1 MTNSKA
7 MTNRTIISCAVTGAG
22 NTMHLN
28 PAVPVTP
35 EQIANEV
42 IASAKAGAAIA
53 HIHVRHPETGE
64 ASVEYRHYEEVVARV
79 RDSGTDVILNLT
91 TGPGAKYVQ
100 DRDNRQVCGPGSVML
115 TPEQRVEHVLRL
127 KPELCTLDIA
137 TLNFGNNA
145 VINTIPDLIDMARMV
160 DEAGVR
166 TEIEVFDLG
175 HLRLAVHMVP
185 QQQIPRPSHFQFCL
199 GIPWG
204 APADTETA
212 ALMKHQ
218 LPTDLKWS
226 AFAISRQQ
234 FPMVA
239 QAFMLGGHVR
249 VGLEDNIYLGR
260 GQLAPG
266 NAALVE
272 RCVQILQLLGGE
284 VATPAQARE
293 ILGL

>member
-1 MTNSKA
+1 MSEK
-7 MTNRTIISCAVTGAG
+7 TIISCAVTGAG
-22 NTMHLN
+22 DTRRLN

-35 EQIANEV
+35 EEIANEV

-53 HIHVRHPETGE
+53 HIHVRDPVTGG
-64 ASVEYRHYEEVVARV
+64 ASVEYRHYEEVVARI
-79 RDSGTDVILNLT
+79 RDSGCDVIINLT
-91 TGPGAKYVQ
+91 TGPGAKHVQ
-100 DRDNRQVCGPGSVML
+100 DRSNREIAGPGSVML
-115 TPEQRVEHVLRL
+115 TPEQRVEHVVRL

-137 TLNFGNNA
+137 TLSFGSNT
-145 VINTIPDLIDMARMV
+145 VINTIPDLIDMARMI

-175 HLRLAVHMVP
+175 HLRLAVHMV
-185 QQQIPRPSHFQFCL
+185 QQKQIARPSHFQFCL

-218 LPTDLKWS
+218 LPSDLKWS
-226 AFAISRQQ
+226 AFAIARQQ

-239 QAFMLGGHVR
+239 QAFVLGGHVR
-249 VGLEDNIYLGR
+249 VGLEDNIYLAR
-260 GQLAPG
+260 GQLASG

-272 RCVQILQLLGGE
+272 RCVHILDLLGGE
-284 VATPAQARE
+284 VATPAESRK

>member
-1 MTNSKA
+1 MPEK
-7 MTNRTIISCAVTGAG
+7 TIITCAVTGAG
-22 NTMHLN
+22 DTRRLN

-35 EQIANEV
+35 EEIANEV

-53 HIHVRHPETGE
+53 HIHVRDPATGG
-64 ASVEYRHYEEVVARV
+64 ASVEYRHYEEVVARI
-79 RDSGTDVILNLT
+79 RDSGCDVIINLT
-91 TGPGAKYVQ
+91 TGPGAKHVQ
-100 DRDNRQVCGPGSVML
+100 DRGHREVAGPGSLML
-115 TPEQRVEHVLRL
+115 TPEQRVEHVVRL

-137 TLNFGNNA
+137 TLSFGSNT

-175 HLRLAVHMVP
+175 HLRLAVHMVQ
-185 QQQIPRPSHFQFCL
+185 QQQIARPSHFQFCL

-218 LPTDLKWS
+218 LPGDLKWS

-239 QAFMLGGHVR
+239 QAFVLGGHVR
-249 VGLEDNIYLGR
+249 VGLEDNLYLAR
-260 GQLAPG
+260 GQLASG

-272 RCVQILQLLGGE
+272 RCAHILDLLGGE
-284 VATPAQARE
+284 VATPAESRQ